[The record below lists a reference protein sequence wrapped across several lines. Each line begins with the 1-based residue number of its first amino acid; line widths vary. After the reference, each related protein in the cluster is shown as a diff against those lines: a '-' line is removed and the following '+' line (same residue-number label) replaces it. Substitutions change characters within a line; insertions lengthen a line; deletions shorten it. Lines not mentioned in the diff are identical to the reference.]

1 MNDTSATTSRRQAGP
16 STIAIVGPF
25 QAGKTTLLEGILAR
39 AGAIQRPGA
48 VDNGTSVGDA
58 SAEARAHHM
67 SVEANIA
74 TCDYLGESMTFV
86 DCPGSVELLQ
96 DMQAVLPFCDAAVVV
111 CEADPRKVPALQV
124 ILHALEELALPRF
137 LFLNK
142 IDISTSRVRET
153 LKLLQ
158 PASRTPLLLRQIPLW
173 KNGIATGFIDLALER
188 AFIYREHAQSEVVDL
203 PDIEIFRKKEARFS
217 MLERLAD
224 YDDALMENLIDEME
238 PPRDRVFGD
247 LASELRGGNVMPVL
261 IGAAQHGNGVTR
273 LLKALR
279 HEGPALAQTQARL
292 GIAAEGEPLIQVMR
306 TIHTAHGGKLSV
318 ARLLRGGLSDGDSV
332 TGPGGVE
339 KLSGLSRMLGG
350 MLAKR
355 GAAEAGETVALGR
368 LDSVVTGQTLST
380 RKAPEQLLSAT
391 PPQPLLGVTI
401 RARERKDDARLSAAF
416 GKLREEDAGLV
427 IEPDPETGEIS
438 LRGQGEMHL
447 RLAQARLTSR
457 FGIALETSP
466 LHSGYR
472 ETIRGAA
479 QARGR
484 HRKQSGGHGQ
494 FGDVVLHIRPLP
506 RGEGFRFVDEI
517 TGGVVPRNYIP
528 SVEEG
533 VRAYLGEGPL
543 GFPVVDIEVR
553 LTDGSYHTVD
563 SSDMAFQQAARL
575 AMQEAMPQA
584 HPVLLE
590 PILAVEIATPDEA
603 LAKVTALATSRRGQ
617 MLGYDA
623 RPGWEGWSLVQA
635 LIPEAEIG
643 DLVVELRSATAGVG
657 SFTYRPERLAEL
669 LGRQADTLVEQNRR
683 SA

>member
-1 MNDTSATTSRRQAGP
+1 
-16 STIAIVGPF
+16 
-25 QAGKTTLLEGILAR
+25 
-39 AGAIQRPGA
+39 
-48 VDNGTSVGDA
+48 
-58 SAEARAHHM
+58 
-67 SVEANIA
+67 
-74 TCDYLGESMTFV
+74 
-86 DCPGSVELLQ
+86 
-96 DMQAVLPFCDAAVVV
+96 
-111 CEADPRKVPALQV
+111 
-124 ILHALEELALPRF
+124 
-137 LFLNK
+137 
-142 IDISTSRVRET
+142 
-153 LKLLQ
+153 
-158 PASRTPLLLRQIPLW
+158 
-173 KNGIATGFIDLALER
+173 
-188 AFIYREHAQSEVVDL
+188 
-203 PDIEIFRKKEARFS
+203 
-217 MLERLAD
+217 
-224 YDDALMENLIDEME
+224 
-238 PPRDRVFGD
+238 
-247 LASELRGGNVMPVL
+247 
-261 IGAAQHGNGVTR
+261 
-273 LLKALR
+273 
-279 HEGPALAQTQARL
+279 
-292 GIAAEGEPLIQVMR
+292 
-306 TIHTAHGGKLSV
+306 
-318 ARLLRGGLSDGDSV
+318 LSDGDNV

-350 MLAKR
+350 TLAKR

-368 LDSVVTGQTLST
+368 LDSVLTGQTLGT
-380 RKAPEQLLSAT
+380 RKLPEQLLSAT

-416 GKLREEDAGLV
+416 SKLREEDTGLV

-457 FGIALETSP
+457 FGVALETSP
-466 LHSGYR
+466 LRSGYR
-472 ETIRGAA
+472 ETIRAQA

-533 VRAYLGEGPL
+533 VRAYLREGPL

-590 PILAVEIATPDEA
+590 PILSVEIATPDEA